1 MVALSRSANPRRAPF
16 LSPTRAAPRH
26 IRRTR
31 IASTGMPGAPTGME
45 NSGVRP
51 PPRWV
56 QLALIIPAAALALP
70 KIVRHGRRFDA
81 VAEPPA
87 TGRHDFWGDEE

>member
-1 MVALSRSANPRRAPF
+1 VALSRPADPGRAPS

-26 IRRTR
+26 MKRTR
-31 IASTGMPGAPTGME
+31 VVTTGALGDPTGIE

-51 PPRWV
+51 RRRWA

-87 TGRHDFWGDEE
+87 TGRHDFWGDKE